1 MRRNQD
7 AIDDEAN
14 HSKRVAAARAKR
26 KAARAHMTPKEAETD
41 ILQEA
46 KEDKVR
52 QLANSKAKEKRDFA
66 MAAGN
71 AMEAEEDKLLNS
83 AKSAREAARSNMTAN
98 QAEMERF
105 KEMQEEES
113 RLDSREQA
121 KEAHNAAMVSAMHVD
136 ACDTRALASM
146 NTEREVARSQMTPEQ
161 AAADRLLEAKEED
174 ANLVAVAKSKQNG
187 KAQDDAAFAAVEAEQ
202 DKQWADNHAARK
214 AARAD
219 MTPKEAEADI
229 LQEAKADKV
238 RQLANGEEV
247 AEPVS
252 PPHSDRSNGA
262 APTPHQPPIS
272 SPELDYAY
280 KLNAVP
286 VLPAHSPAAEEEE
299 EPPIWGPLTWDGGKY
314 EGQFKNEHL
323 KGTVTDPSDLHK
335 RHGSGKYTH
344 FDGAVYEG
352 QFVDDEKHG
361 HGRMTFPKHKHPGHT
376 YDGQWQNG
384 KCCGQGVVTY
394 ADGAAHVGVWHWV
407 GAAPDDQP
415 VWEWVTPCGP
425 VAVSHAPEVPSYMR
439 ATNASHQRERPTVI
453 STRSCDR

>member
-26 KAARAHMTPKEAETD
+26 KAARAHMTPKEAE
-41 ILQEA
+41 
-46 KEDKVR
+46 
-52 QLANSKAKEKRDFA
+52 
-66 MAAGN
+66 
-71 AMEAEEDKLLNS
+71 
-83 AKSAREAARSNMTAN
+83 
-98 QAEMERF
+98 
-105 KEMQEEES
+105 
-113 RLDSREQA
+113 
-121 KEAHNAAMVSAMHVD
+121 
-136 ACDTRALASM
+136 
-146 NTEREVARSQMTPEQ
+146 
-161 AAADRLLEAKEED
+161 
-174 ANLVAVAKSKQNG
+174 
-187 KAQDDAAFAAVEAEQ
+187 
-202 DKQWADNHAARK
+202 
-214 AARAD
+214 
-219 MTPKEAEADI
+219 ADI

-247 AEPVS
+247 AEEVAEPVS
-252 PPHSDRSNGA
+252 PSHSDRSNGA
-262 APTPHQPPIS
+262 APTLHQPPIS
-272 SPELDYAY
+272 SPELVIGGISS

-299 EPPIWGPLTWDGGKY
+299 EPPLWGPLTWDGGKY

-352 QFVDDEKHG
+352 QFVDDDKHG

-453 STRSCDR
+453 STRSCDRKAR